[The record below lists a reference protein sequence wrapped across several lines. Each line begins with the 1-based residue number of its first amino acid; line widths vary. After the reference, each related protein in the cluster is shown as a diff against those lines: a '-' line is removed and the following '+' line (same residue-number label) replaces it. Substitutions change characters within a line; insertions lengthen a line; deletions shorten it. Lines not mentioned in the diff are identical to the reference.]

1 MSVQRRL
8 VVAGLLTGVVMA
20 RVTPLTDALG
30 MWHAAPP
37 PPEPVPAPV
46 LVSEALPVPVP
57 AAVVQPLP
65 PPAAAPTLPA
75 SPAAPSLPPWR
86 RYAVAP
92 VHAGGKPVISIV
104 IDDLGATRFTER
116 AVALT
121 GPLTLAW
128 FPFAPRLPAQ
138 VAAATARG
146 HETLL
151 HMPMQ
156 SFSNSTAQTGPDPLR
171 IDLPAEVN
179 LARLRAAIAAVPEA
193 VGLNNHMGS
202 VATRDAR
209 LMSLVAAE
217 THQQG
222 MLFLDSVVIPHSQGL
237 PCALQAG
244 VPAAGNDIFLDPIM
258 GATSVLEQLARV
270 EQIAR
275 HRGYAIA
282 IGHPH
287 PKTLEGLEAWLPG
300 VAAKGFVLWPV
311 SAAVAFRNRIE
322 LPGLG
327 VA

>member
-1 MSVQRRL
+1 
-8 VVAGLLTGVVMA
+8 
-20 RVTPLTDALG
+20 
-30 MWHAAPP
+30 
-37 PPEPVPAPV
+37 
-46 LVSEALPVPVP
+46 
-57 AAVVQPLP
+57 
-65 PPAAAPTLPA
+65 
-75 SPAAPSLPPWR
+75 
-86 RYAVAP
+86 
-92 VHAGGKPVISIV
+92 VISIV

-116 AVALT
+116 AVALR

-128 FPFAPRLPAQ
+128 FPFAPRLPEQ
-138 VAAATARG
+138 IAAASARG
-146 HETLL
+146 HEALL

-171 IDLPAEVN
+171 IDLPEEVN
-179 LARLRAAIAAVPEA
+179 LARLRAAIAAVPDA

-202 VATRDAR
+202 VATGNAP

-217 THQQG
+217 THQHG

-237 PCALQAG
+237 PCALHAG

-258 GATSVLEQLARV
+258 GATSVLMQLARV